1 MTGLNKIIDKIS
13 QDSVAKCDS
22 IIFDANNEATKIK
35 NAAVAQGDA
44 QKQEIIKE
52 AKAKADAI
60 IEMANSSA
68 SLEIRKNLLATKVE
82 ILNDTIDAAYEQM
95 KAMPDKEYFA
105 AIYALVKKYA
115 QNMQGVMVL
124 SQKDL
129 DRKPKDFEKKIN
141 AQLSKDARLEVSNKP
156 ANIGEGFI
164 LIYGD
169 VEINCT
175 FKAII
180 EDSRDELKD
189 KIYDMIFA

>member
-13 QDSVAKCDS
+13 QDSVAKCDG

-35 NAAVAQGDA
+35 NAAIAQGDA

-52 AKAKADAI
+52 AKAKANAI

-82 ILNDTIDAAYEQM
+82 ILNDTIDSAYEQM
-95 KAMPDKEYFA
+95 KAMPDKEYFE

-141 AQLSKDARLEVSNKP
+141 AQLPKDASLEVSNKP

>member
-13 QDSVAKCDS
+13 QDSVAKCDG

-141 AQLSKDARLEVSNKP
+141 AQLPKDVSLEVSNKP

>member
-13 QDSVAKCDS
+13 QDSVAKCDG

-35 NAAVAQGDA
+35 NAAIAQGDA

-52 AKAKADAI
+52 AKAKANAI

-82 ILNDTIDAAYEQM
+82 ILNDTIDSAYEQM
-95 KAMPDKEYFA
+95 KAMPDKEYFV

-129 DRKPKDFEKKIN
+129 DRKPKDFDKKIN
-141 AQLSKDARLEVSNKP
+141 AQLPKDASLEVSNKP

>member
-13 QDSVAKCDS
+13 QDSVAKCDG

-35 NAAVAQGDA
+35 NAAIAQGDA

-52 AKAKADAI
+52 AKAKASAI

-82 ILNDTIDAAYEQM
+82 ILNDTIDSAYEQM
-95 KAMPDKEYFA
+95 KAMPDKEYFE

-141 AQLSKDARLEVSNKP
+141 AQLPKDASLEVSNKP

>member
-52 AKAKADAI
+52 AQAKADAI

-82 ILNDTIDAAYEQM
+82 ILNDTINAAYEQM

-115 QNMQGVMVL
+115 QNTQGVMVL

-129 DRKPKDFEKKIN
+129 DRKPKDFEKKVN
-141 AQLSKDARLEVSNKP
+141 SQLPKEASLEVSNKP
-156 ANIGEGFI
+156 ANIGEGFV
-164 LIYGD
+164 LVYGD

>member
-13 QDSVAKCDS
+13 QDSVAKCDG

>member
-13 QDSVAKCDS
+13 QDSVAKCDG

-35 NAAVAQGDA
+35 NAAIAQGDA

-52 AKAKADAI
+52 AKAKASAI

-82 ILNDTIDAAYEQM
+82 ILNDTIDSAYEQM
-95 KAMPDKEYFA
+95 KAMPDKEYFV

-141 AQLSKDARLEVSNKP
+141 AQLPKDAILEVSNKP